1 MVAVVVNPFRCWRWS
16 DCVSFASCCASVDNT
31 KRNDVVVAVGF
42 PKVPEV
48 WSVGTPDSA
57 TTRFV
62 AQSVGIPKDRKP
74 KEAKTSL
81 RQSSPQFVMEK
92 VETETTE
99 VSNTSESMAVSIDAV
114 ETN

>member
-1 MVAVVVNPFRCWRWS
+1 M
-16 DCVSFASCCASVDNT
+16 
-31 KRNDVVVAVGF
+31 
-42 PKVPEV
+42 PEV

-62 AQSVGIPKDRKP
+62 AQSVGIRKERTTNEP
-74 KEAKTSL
+74 KTSL
-81 RQSSPQFVMEK
+81 RQSSPHKVIEE